1 MLNLDRS
8 GPMYVPT
15 RLLAVSC
22 SSLQLVARML
32 GLEFTTTHSTAL
44 LSGGKIKKEITLRQ
58 M

>member
-8 GPMYVPT
+8 GPMYVTT

-32 GLEFTTTHSTAL
+32 GLEFTPP
-44 LSGGKIKKEITLRQ
+44 TLQ
-58 M
+58 HC